1 MERSYRGVRN
11 KTIFVIT
18 VPPAWMRAEA
28 GLNIL
33 NMKHINI
40 ILTLVLSLLFF
51 SCNKPKT
58 KGFLIKGEIKGNY
71 KGYVYLKYND
81 IVDSVIVKNNQFSFK
96 GAVLKPIT
104 ASFYPESP
112 SSNKM
117 MGVASFM
124 LENSNI
130 LAILKYSEGTF
141 RGAKTKF
148 LDTDSIV
155 GSKSQDLKYG
165 FDTLMVKTFYKEKND
180 SIKEAILFKNL
191 HGFISKNPKSFLSAS
206 YLKFDVNFYN
216 YLDVKQIKT
225 LVSLLDT
232 SYQDKKDLQSID
244 NAINRIEVLKKGNIP
259 PKIVLPNQKG
269 VLFDSDSFKN
279 KYVLV
284 EFWASWCTP
293 CRQTNPQLVAIYNT
307 YKDKD
312 FDILGVSLDTDIK
325 KWQSAVKKDKLEWTQ
340 VIDTLNAVGETFY
353 LTGVPYNF
361 LLDKKGKIIMRN
373 IKPYKLKPLLAKL
386 TK

>member
-1 MERSYRGVRN
+1 
-11 KTIFVIT
+11 VIA
-18 VPPAWMRAEA
+18 VPRAWMR
-28 GLNIL
+28 LVTVVKFFK
-33 NMKHINI
+33 MKHINI

-58 KGFLIKGEIKGNY
+58 KGFLIKGKIKGNY

-81 IVDSVIVKNNQFSFK
+81 SVDSVIVKNNQFNFK
-96 GAVLKPIT
+96 GSVLRPTT
-104 ASFYPESP
+104 AFFYPKSP
-112 SSNKM
+112 ASNKM
-117 MGVASFM
+117 MGIASFM
-124 LENSNI
+124 IENSKI

-165 FDTLMVKTFYKEKND
+165 FDTLMKNTFDKEKND
-180 SIKEAILFKNL
+180 SIKEAVLYKNL
-191 HGFISKNPKSFLSAS
+191 HTFIFKNPKSFLSADFLS
-206 YLKFDVNFYN
+206 SNVEFYDYLSSR
-216 YLDVKQIKT
+216 QIKA

-232 SYQDKKDLQSID
+232 SYQDKNDLLSIER
-244 NAINRIEVLKKGNIP
+244 AINRRDVLKKGIVP

-269 VLFDSDSFKN
+269 ILFDSNSFKN
-279 KYVLV
+279 KFVLI
-284 EFWASWCTP
+284 EFWASWCIP

-312 FDILGVSLDTDIK
+312 FDILSVSLDTDIK
-325 KWQSAVKKDKLEWTQ
+325 KWQAAVKKDKLEWTQ
-340 VIDTLNAVGETFY
+340 VIDTLNTVGETFY